1 MNRHAVNAYVTGYT
15 TKRTVTQTVKYFV
28 LAFLLV
34 TLVSCESSSERL
46 TLSFIDVGQGD
57 AVLIRSPSGQ
67 NVLYDGGRPAKEVLE
82 YLQAV
87 GVTSLDMVIASHAD
101 ADHIGGLEAVVRFY
115 KPRLFMDNGLP
126 HDTQTYRGLLRGVR
140 DAGSQLA
147 PPTARRIGLGD
158 ASLQVIP
165 PPGDPSLSSNDHS
178 VGIIVS
184 YGKFRAAL
192 TGDAEAPEFRWWL
205 ANVPELLEPVAVY
218 KAAHHGSPNGDSIES
233 MATFKPKTV
242 IISVGRDNAYGHPSG
257 EALALYKGVGAE
269 IYRTDQSGTVQVSAA
284 QSGSYQVSVSPT
296 ASSTEPERTDLGTA
310 PNPTSPDTD
319 RDCSDF
325 TAQAEAQA
333 FFEAAGPG
341 DPNRLDGNGDGVVC
355 TSLP

>member
-1 MNRHAVNAYVTGYT
+1 MNRHM
-15 TKRTVTQTVKYFV
+15 KRRLVVYRLNHRYMGLLFV
-28 LAFLLV
+28 LLVGLLA
-34 TLVSCESSSERL
+34 SCENSPERL

-67 NVLYDGGRPAKEVLE
+67 NVLYDGGRPAEEVLG
-82 YLQAV
+82 YLQSV
-87 GVTSLDMVIASHAD
+87 GVTTLDLVIASHAD
-101 ADHIGGLEAVVRFY
+101 ADHIGGLEEVVRAY

-126 HDTQTYRGLLRGVR
+126 HDTQTYRGLLTAVR
-140 DAGSQLA
+140 DAGSQVV

-165 PPGDPSLSSNDHS
+165 PPDDASLSSNDHS
-178 VGIIVS
+178 VGIIVT

-192 TGDAEAPEFRWWL
+192 TGDAEVPEFRWWL
-205 ANVPELLEPVAVY
+205 ENVSELLEPVDVY
-218 KAAHHGSPNGDSIES
+218 KAAHHGSPNGDSEES

-242 IISVGRDNAYGHPSG
+242 VISVGKDNAYGHPS
-257 EALALYKGVGAE
+257 EAALALYKGVGAE
-269 IYRTDQSGTVQVSAA
+269 VYRTDQSGTVQVTAA

-296 ASSTEPERTDLGTA
+296 VRAETERSRPVTTLEE
-310 PNPTSPDTD
+310 ND

-325 TAQAEAQA
+325 ATQAEAQA